1 MLPSR
6 QVLDRVL
13 LIPAPP
19 PPTPLH
25 LRELAGGSPVP
36 LTLCSGLI
44 AFHNL
49 FAPHLPSSSA
59 VCLSC
64 CGADHSLPD
73 APLDPAGGP
82 RWPVFLQILPRQ
94 VEGWRG
100 AVFGFKLWC
109 LSSPFRLTS
118 TFSSLGC
125 RQAQGKGL
133 IVQLAL
139 CVHRCRTCGCG
150 WGRATL
156 LHCCM

>member
-1 MLPSR
+1 MVSGLPSDLS
-6 QVLDRVL
+6 V
-13 LIPAPP
+13 
-19 PPTPLH
+19 
-25 LRELAGGSPVP
+25 PVP
-36 LTLCSGLI
+36 CWVSLMSSWKLQKLRPGP
-44 AFHNL
+44 A

-100 AVFGFKLWC
+100 AVCGFKLWC